1 MQDEALKTDPTL
13 RVDEALQSRRSV
25 RAFSSKSVSRETI
38 EQMLETASRAAS
50 GGNLQP
56 WKVYV
61 LAGEA
66 RDSLVS
72 RVAEKM
78 KETPFGD
85 GPEYDIYPQDLTEPF
100 ISRRTEVAREMYDL
114 VGIARD
120 DSAGRMAH
128 MARNFSFFDAPIG
141 MILTID
147 RQMGS
152 PQFVDLGIFL
162 GNLMLLAR
170 EQGLHTCPQEA
181 WSLWGKTI
189 REEVGVPENEIVF
202 CGLALGHADDQA
214 PINRLHTT
222 RASLSDFAE
231 LRGF

>member
-1 MQDEALKTDPTL
+1 M
-13 RVDEALQSRRSV
+13 
-25 RAFSSKSVSRETI
+25 
-38 EQMLETASRAAS
+38 
-50 GGNLQP
+50 
-56 WKVYV
+56 
-61 LAGEA
+61 
-66 RDSLVS
+66 
-72 RVAEKM
+72 
-78 KETPFGD
+78 
-85 GPEYDIYPQDLTEPF
+85 
-100 ISRRTEVAREMYDL
+100 AREMYDL